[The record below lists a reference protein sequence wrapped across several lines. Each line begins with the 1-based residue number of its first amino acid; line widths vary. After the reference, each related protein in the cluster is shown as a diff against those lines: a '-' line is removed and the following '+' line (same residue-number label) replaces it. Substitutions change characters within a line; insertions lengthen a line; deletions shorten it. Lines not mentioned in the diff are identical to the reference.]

1 MKTQVI
7 KLLAFPLFILSVAI
21 SGCHSGPK
29 DSTAVADSA
38 NQKQIAATD
47 SANKAG
53 VSRSDSTLKA
63 NKKLDEDASKF
74 LVKNYEAGL
83 YEIQLSQLAATNG
96 LDADVKNLAANM
108 VAAHT
113 AINASM
119 SAIAASANFVL
130 PAAIDA
136 DHQKDLQDMGKLTG
150 ADFDKKYI
158 NTIVDGH
165 EKAVSDFKDAYKN
178 MSPGDTKDFAAA
190 TLPKIQN
197 HLAMAKKVQ
206 DRIK

>member
-1 MKTQVI
+1 MKTPLI
-7 KLLAFPLFILSVAI
+7 KLLAFLLIISSFAI
-21 SGCHSGPK
+21 ASCHSGAK
-29 DSTAVADSA
+29 DSTTIADSA
-38 NQKQIAATD
+38 NQQQIAKTD
-47 SANKAG
+47 SANKAAVKG
-53 VSRSDSTLKA
+53 TDSTLKA

-83 YEIQLSQLAATNG
+83 FEIQLSQLATTNG
-96 LDADVKNLAANM
+96 LDADVKNLAASL
-108 VAAHT
+108 VTAHT
-113 AINASM
+113 AINAKM

-130 PAAIDA
+130 PVAIDA
-136 DHQKDLQDMGKLTG
+136 DHQKALQDIGKLTG

-165 EKAVSDFKDAYKN
+165 EKAVSDYKDAYKN
-178 MSPGDTKDFAAA
+178 LSPGDTKDFAAA
-190 TLPKIQN
+190 TLPKIED